1 MRFPE
6 SFPLRQKF
14 RSSEERQNGDELPVT
29 LSRGSS
35 FYSR

>member
-6 SFPLRQKF
+6 SFLLRQKF
-14 RSSEERQNGDELPVT
+14 CGSEEQQNGDELPVT